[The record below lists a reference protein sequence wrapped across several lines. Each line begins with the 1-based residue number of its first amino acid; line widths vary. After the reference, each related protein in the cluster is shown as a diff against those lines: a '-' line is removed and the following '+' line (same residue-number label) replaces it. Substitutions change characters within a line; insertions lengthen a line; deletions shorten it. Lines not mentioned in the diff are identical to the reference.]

1 MTEAEEQAIENR
13 VRGMQIIASAL
24 IAGVL
29 IFFGIA
35 TYLALN
41 HVDPPGPAPLP
52 MLTIVAFIMLGGCGG
67 ISFLVLWYF
76 RQNAARQIATGIW
89 QPPQGIDPKDYES
102 DIVKLLGAE
111 QWAVFLL
118 VAKLQAAPA
127 FMGCIAFLVEA
138 KWYAVAVI
146 VIAVSLMILRFPTHD
161 SLREWLYE
169 QKKQI
174 DELRAGGAGVP

>member
-111 QWAVFLL
+111 QAVFIMGLALL
-118 VAKLQAAPA
+118 DAPA